1 MLDVFYQ
8 LNICLITKIPGHP
21 MAKSENSENS
31 RQALIVAAGALFAEN
46 GVSGTNVRSI
56 AAKAG
61 VNVALI
67 NYHFGNKD
75 GLVNAVID
83 FVLESYRHYMPNE
96 FIKTHP
102 ELWET
107 RTGQRKIVAYMVDQ
121 AFEFIRP
128 RPENPWINTFIM
140 RCAEAN
146 DIGRRRILA
155 EILIPGCIRYTRTY
169 VRITGSTDYRKARC
183 WALSVFAPAFIYATN
198 PTIID
203 YTCPGKRADDN
214 FYDELKRWSINVA
227 WHELGLQE
235 NGESDYF
242 TALPSFKKKT
252 YLNIA
257 GD

>member
-1 MLDVFYQ
+1 
-8 LNICLITKIPGHP
+8 

-31 RQALIVAAGALFAEN
+31 RQALIIAAGTLFAEN

-83 FVLESYRHYMPNE
+83 FVLESYSHYLPNE
-96 FIKTHP
+96 FIKNNP
-102 ELWET
+102 ELWES
-107 RTGQRKIVAYMVDQ
+107 RQGQRRIVTYMVDQ

-128 RPENPWINTFIM
+128 RRENPWINTFIM

-169 VRITGSTDYRKARC
+169 ARITGSTDYRRARC
-183 WALSVFAPAFIYATN
+183 WALSVFSPAFIYATN

-203 YTCPGKRADDN
+203 DTCPGKRADDG

-227 WHELGLQE
+227 LHGLGLQE
-235 NGESDYF
+235 DGENRSLS
-242 TALPSFKKKT
+242 AIPVSEKKL
-252 YLNIA
+252 YSNIA

>member
-1 MLDVFYQ
+1 
-8 LNICLITKIPGHP
+8 
-21 MAKSENSENS
+21 MARTDNKENS
-31 RQALIVAAGALFAEN
+31 RMALLIAAGELFAEN

-83 FVLESYRHYMPNE
+83 FVLDAYRYYTPDE
-96 FIKTHP
+96 FIKNNP
-102 ELWET
+102 QLWET
-107 RTGQRKIVAYMVDQ
+107 PAGQRQIVTYMVNQ

-128 RPENPWINTFIM
+128 RKENPWINTFIM

-169 VRITGSTDYRKARC
+169 ARITGSTNYRRARC
-183 WALSVFAPAFIYATN
+183 WALSVFSPAFIYATN

-203 YTCPGKRADDN
+203 DTCPGKRADDH
-214 FYDELKRWSINVA
+214 FYDELKNWSINIA
-227 WHELGLQE
+227 LHGLGLQE
-235 NGESDYF
+235 SI
-242 TALPSFKKKT
+242 PSTEGSFMYTKT
-252 YLNIA
+252 HSNI
-257 GD
+257 

>member
-1 MLDVFYQ
+1 M
-8 LNICLITKIPGHP
+8 T
-21 MAKSENSENS
+21 KSENAENN
-31 RQALIVAAGALFAEN
+31 RQALILAAGELFAKN

-83 FVLESYRHYMPNE
+83 FVLDSYRHYMPNE
-96 FIKTHP
+96 FIRKHP

-107 RTGQRKIVAYMVDQ
+107 RAGQRRIVAYMVDQ

-128 RPENPWINTFIM
+128 KRENPWINTFIM
-140 RCAEAN
+140 RCAETN
-146 DIGRRRILA
+146 DIGKRRILTG
-155 EILIPGCIRYTRTY
+155 ILIPGCIRYTRTY
-169 VRITGSTDYRKARC
+169 ARITGSTDYRRARC

-203 YTCPGKRADDN
+203 DTCPGKRADDD
-214 FYDELKRWSINVA
+214 FYNELKNWSINAA
-227 WHELGLQE
+227 WRGIGLLE
-235 NGESDYF
+235 NGEESSSA
-242 TALPSFKKKT
+242 TILPLNKNLLS
-252 YLNIA
+252 NIA

>member
-1 MLDVFYQ
+1 
-8 LNICLITKIPGHP
+8 

-31 RQALIVAAGALFAEN
+31 RQALIIAAGTLFAEN

-83 FVLESYRHYMPNE
+83 FVLEAYSHYLPNE
-96 FIKTHP
+96 FIRNNP
-102 ELWET
+102 ELWKS
-107 RTGQRKIVAYMVDQ
+107 RQGQRRIVTYMVDQ

-128 RPENPWINTFIM
+128 RRENPWINTFIM

-169 VRITGSTDYRKARC
+169 VRITGSTDYRRARC

-198 PTIID
+198 PPIID
-203 YTCPGKRADDN
+203 ATCPGKRADDG

-227 WHELGLQE
+227 LQGLGLQE
-235 NGESDYF
+235 DGENRSLPVIP
-242 TALPSFKKKT
+242 ALEKKL
-252 YLNIA
+252 YSNSA